1 MMRYQALF
9 VAGFLEVYAFEYYKS
24 DQMVVFDVAAFFNGK
39 GRLNVERRR
48 FPLKLELS

>member
-24 DQMVVFDVAAFFNGK
+24 DQIVVFDVACSDCAD
-39 GRLNVERRR
+39 
-48 FPLKLELS
+48 